1 VSPLTFP
8 LIATLIRWEPLDH
21 ASQRVVDCDW
31 AYSQGLAPLQDQ
43 LNAPP
48 FVEQLRLP
56 IKVVLLKKIE
66 RGSYKRLFLE
76 MGWSGNARGKA
87 GFSVERRSVGVR

>member
-1 VSPLTFP
+1 
-8 LIATLIRWEPLDH
+8 
-21 ASQRVVDCDW
+21 
-31 AYSQGLAPLQDQ
+31 